1 MGSSDCKRDKTS
13 QRKMISQRKQNLVK
27 IDLYRSFIIDSGYV
41 VNQIMKILGD
51 EKVQNNV
58 WVTSR
63 NRRMEIE
70 ENSCII

>member
-1 MGSSDCKRDKTS
+1 
-13 QRKMISQRKQNLVK
+13 MISQRKQNLVK
-27 IDLYRSFIIDSGYV
+27 IDPYRSLIIDSGYV

-70 ENSCII
+70 ENTCIMSLTKKKNCIT